1 MTLFGSYRQKDED
14 LKASSFNIPYAV
26 VFCGLLAALTIF
38 TYMGNMSTVADIP
51 ITQIPLGGPGDF
63 PLFLYIFLT
72 N

>member
-1 MTLFGSYRQKDED
+1 LTLFGSYRQKDED